1 MQFANATKRIIE
13 LVLLSP
19 IFLEVLLWEN
29 R

>member
-1 MQFANATKRIIE
+1 MQFANATRRIIE

-19 IFLEVLLWEN
+19 VSLEALLWEN

>member
-1 MQFANATKRIIE
+1 MQFANATRRIIE

-19 IFLEVLLWEN
+19 VSLEALFWEN